1 MTEKLIIP
9 KERKLVIY
17 GNIFFFVSII
27 ALIVI
32 VLFTINPITRAVNN
46 GIAKHN
52 LAAEKRRQKEKESK
66 RIENEL
72 ESLRREAEELRE
84 KLKLETEINSELRKE
99 NTKLHS
105 RKMPKEVIPEVVD
118 TFLDDC
124 KVYAPGDEDEYRF
137 YDGTTYKKW

>member
-1 MTEKLIIP
+1 M
-9 KERKLVIY
+9 VIV
-17 GNIFFFVSII
+17 FFISII
-27 ALIVI
+27 ALITI

-46 GIAKHN
+46 GIAKYN
-52 LAAEKRRQKEKESK
+52 LAVEKRRLKEEKAE

-72 ESLRREAEELRE
+72 KAIRMEAEELRE
-84 KLKLETEINSELRKE
+84 KLKLETEINNELRKE

-118 TFLDDC
+118 TFLDDY

>member
-1 MTEKLIIP
+1 M
-9 KERKLVIY
+9 VIV
-17 GNIFFFVSII
+17 FFISII
-27 ALIVI
+27 ALITI

-46 GIAKHN
+46 GIAKYN
-52 LAAEKRRQKEKESK
+52 LAVEKRRLKEEKAE

-72 ESLRREAEELRE
+72 KAIRMEAEELRE

>member
-1 MTEKLIIP
+1 M
-9 KERKLVIY
+9 VIV
-17 GNIFFFVSII
+17 FFISII
-27 ALIVI
+27 ALITI

-46 GIAKHN
+46 GIAKYN
-52 LAAEKRRQKEKESK
+52 LAVEKRRLKEEKAE
-66 RIENEL
+66 RTEIEL
-72 ESLRREAEELRE
+72 KAIRMEAEELRE

>member
-1 MTEKLIIP
+1 M
-9 KERKLVIY
+9 V
-17 GNIFFFVSII
+17 IFFFISII
-27 ALIVI
+27 ALIAI

-46 GIAKHN
+46 GIAKYN
-52 LAAEKRRQKEKESK
+52 LAVEKRRLKEEKAE
-66 RIENEL
+66 RTENEL
-72 ESLRREAEELRE
+72 KAIRMEAEELRE

>member
-1 MTEKLIIP
+1 M
-9 KERKLVIY
+9 VIV
-17 GNIFFFVSII
+17 FFISII
-27 ALIVI
+27 ALITI

-46 GIAKHN
+46 GIAKYN
-52 LAAEKRRQKEKESK
+52 LAVEKRRLKEEKAE

-72 ESLRREAEELRE
+72 KAIRMEAEELRE

-105 RKMPKEVIPEVVD
+105 RKMPKEIIPEVVD

>member
-1 MTEKLIIP
+1 M
-9 KERKLVIY
+9 VIV
-17 GNIFFFVSII
+17 FFISII
-27 ALIVI
+27 ALITI
-32 VLFTINPITRAVNN
+32 VLFAINPITRAVNN
-46 GIAKHN
+46 GIAKYN
-52 LAAEKRRQKEKESK
+52 LAVKTRRLKAEKAE

-72 ESLRREAEELRE
+72 KAIRTEAEELRE

-118 TFLDDC
+118 TFLDDY
-124 KVYAPGDEDEYRF
+124 KVYAPGEEDEYRF

>member
-1 MTEKLIIP
+1 M
-9 KERKLVIY
+9 VIV
-17 GNIFFFVSII
+17 FFISII
-27 ALIVI
+27 ALITI

-46 GIAKHN
+46 GIAKYN
-52 LAAEKRRQKEKESK
+52 LAVEKRRLKEEKAE
-66 RIENEL
+66 RTENEL
-72 ESLRREAEELRE
+72 KAIRMEAEELRE

-105 RKMPKEVIPEVVD
+105 RKMPKEIIPEVVD
-118 TFLDDC
+118 TFLDDY